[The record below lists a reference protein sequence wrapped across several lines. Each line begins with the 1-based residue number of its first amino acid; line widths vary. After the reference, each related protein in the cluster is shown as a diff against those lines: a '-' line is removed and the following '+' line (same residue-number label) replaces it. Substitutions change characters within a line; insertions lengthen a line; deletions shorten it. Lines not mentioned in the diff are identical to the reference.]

1 MEEIIGQRK
10 NLTGMR
16 PNIKTNI
23 NNLNK
28 PKKSFIRIIFSKF
41 LMQIIICLCIIM
53 GLVIYKNI
61 QIDSYTYNVNK
72 YKWIV
77 NYTTT
82 YNDIY
87 NSIANYINKSLG
99 FNIPLK
105 KNNINNT
112 LQENVENNNSE
123 SKVILPVEST
133 DKTDENVVEV
143 SSSYDNM
150 KIMADE
156 LKQKYNFDLP
166 TKGVVSCAFG
176 NRNSSNKNI
185 SSFHLGIDVANDIG
199 TEILAACEGIVEDV
213 SYNNTY
219 GNYIKIVR
227 DDVLMVYAHCSK
239 IFVSKGDK
247 VKLGQKIALMGDTGN
262 VTGPHLHFEVRKN
275 GLVINPEYLI
285 NFR

>member
-10 NLTGMR
+10 NLTGTK

-28 PKKSFIRIIFSKF
+28 LNKNFIRIIFSKF
-41 LMQIIICLCIIM
+41 LIQIIICLCIVM
-53 GLVIYKNI
+53 GLVIYKNV

-87 NSIANYINKSLG
+87 NSVANYINENLG

-105 KNNINNT
+105 NNNINNNI
-112 LQENVENNNSE
+112 QENIENKNSE
-123 SKVILPVEST
+123 SKVILPVQNVEI
-133 DKTDENVVEV
+133 KDENAVEV

-156 LKQKYNFDLP
+156 LKQKYKFDLP

-199 TEILAACEGIVEDV
+199 TQIISACDGIVEDV

-219 GNYIKIVR
+219 GNYIKIVK
-227 DDVLMVYAHCSK
+227 DDLLIVYAHCSK
-239 IFVSKGDK
+239 TLVSKGDYIT
-247 VKLGQKIALMGDTGN
+247 LGQKFALMGDTGN

-285 NFR
+285 KFR